1 MKWLWKKLKTKKQ
14 KAFVIFL
21 IITLVFALILTYL
34 IKVVAPVIIATNE
47 AYIKNLTV
55 NALNSAVSSTI
66 DENVY
71 NNLITIT
78 KNNNGDVVL
87 MQVNPQNV
95 NLLNTSIILN
105 AQNNL
110 RLMGDAGFSVP
121 LGTFSGISIFNG
133 IGPKINIKMVPI
145 GSVNCSFLSQFNSVG
160 INQTHHKIYLNITA
174 SVCILLPITNKT
186 ITTMQQVLV
195 AENIILGSV
204 PETYLNTDNLTN
216 ALNLIPN

>member
-1 MKWLWKKLKTKKQ
+1 MKWLWKKLKTKRQ

-21 IITLVFALILTYL
+21 IITLVFGLILTYL
-34 IKVVAPVIIATNE
+34 IKVVDPVIIATNE
-47 AYIKNLTV
+47 AYIKSLTV
-55 NALNSAVSSTI
+55 DALNSAVSSTI
-66 DENVY
+66 DENAY

-95 NLLNTSIILN
+95 NLLNTSIISN

-110 RLMGDAGFSVP
+110 SLMGDVGFSVP

-133 IGPKINIKMVPI
+133 LGPKINIKMVPI
-145 GSVNCSFLSQFNSVG
+145 GSVNCSFLSTFNSVG

-186 ITTMQQVLV
+186 ITTMQQLLV